1 MKSVNIFVVCAVAL
15 LLSAFCPQPEKKLS
29 LQEAIGKMWPKE
41 YNEEFKPEEYV
52 YKLVDLDR
60 NGSTELLIMKEK
72 VRHYNWYGVYSY
84 VDGVV
89 ELICERISGGLAD
102 YAYYSDG
109 FVWYYEEH
117 SGGLSFEEVYY
128 KLEEGKVVAY
138 VEHSVNRNGWDD
150 DEQEESRTLTILDKS
165 KPRSEKI
172 EDYYPKG
179 KAYSLYHIKDWESF

>member
-1 MKSVNIFVVCAVAL
+1 
-15 LLSAFCPQPEKKLS
+15 
-29 LQEAIGKMWPKE
+29 MWPKE

-60 NGSTELLIMKEK
+60 NGSPELLIMKEK
-72 VRHYNWYGVYSY
+72 VRHYNWYGIYSY

-109 FVWYYEEH
+109 FVRYYEEH

-150 DEQEESRTLTILDKS
+150 DEFKESRTLTILDKS
-165 KPRSEKI
+165 TPRSEKI

-179 KAYSLYHIKDWESF
+179 KAYSLYDIKDWESF

>member
-1 MKSVNIFVVCAVAL
+1 MKSVNIFICAVAL
-15 LLSAFCPQPEKKLS
+15 LLSAFCPQPEKKPS
-29 LQEAIGKMWPKE
+29 LQEAIGTMWPKE

-60 NGSTELLIMKEK
+60 NGSPELLIMKEK

-138 VEHSVNRNGWDD
+138 VEHAVSRGALD
-150 DEQEESRTLTILDKS
+150 DEFEESRTLTILDKS
-165 KPRSEKI
+165 TPRSEKI
-172 EDYYPKG
+172 EDYCPKG
-179 KAYSLYHIKDWESF
+179 KSYSLYHIKDWESF

>member
-1 MKSVNIFVVCAVAL
+1 MKSVNIFVVCAVAF
-15 LLSAFCPQPEKKLS
+15 LLSAFCPQPEKKTS
-29 LQEAIGKMWPKE
+29 LQEAIGKMWPEK

-60 NGSTELLIMKEK
+60 NGSPELLIMKEK
-72 VRHYNWYGVYSY
+72 VRQYNWYGVYSY

-109 FVWYYEEH
+109 FVRYYEEH

-138 VEHSVNRNGWDD
+138 VVHAVSRGAWDD
-150 DEQEESRTLTILDKS
+150 EFEENRTLTILDKS
-165 KPRSEKI
+165 GPRSEKI

-179 KAYSLYHIKDWESF
+179 KSYSLYDIKDWESF

>member
-1 MKSVNIFVVCAVAL
+1 
-15 LLSAFCPQPEKKLS
+15 
-29 LQEAIGKMWPKE
+29 MWPKE
-41 YNEEFKPEEYV
+41 YNGEFKPEEYV

-60 NGSTELLIMKEK
+60 NGSPELLIMKEK
-72 VRHYNWYGVYSY
+72 VKQYNWYGVYSY

-109 FVWYYEEH
+109 FVRYYEEH

-138 VEHSVNRNGWDD
+138 VKHTVSRGAWDD
-150 DEQEESRTLTILDKS
+150 DEFEESRTLTILDKS
-165 KPRSEKI
+165 TPRSEKI

-179 KAYSLYHIKDWESF
+179 KAYSLYDIKDWESF

>member
-1 MKSVNIFVVCAVAL
+1 
-15 LLSAFCPQPEKKLS
+15 
-29 LQEAIGKMWPKE
+29 MWREE
-41 YNEEFKPEEYV
+41 YDKEFKPEEYV

-60 NGSTELLIMKEK
+60 NGSPELLIMKEK

-84 VDGVV
+84 VGGVV

-117 SGGLSFEEVYY
+117 SGGLSFQEVYY

-138 VEHSVNRNGWDD
+138 VEHSVSRGAWDD
-150 DEQEESRTLTILDKS
+150 DEFEESRTLTILDKS
-165 KPRSEKI
+165 TPRSEKI

-179 KAYSLYHIKDWESF
+179 KAYSLYDIKDWESF

>member
-1 MKSVNIFVVCAVAL
+1 
-15 LLSAFCPQPEKKLS
+15 
-29 LQEAIGKMWPKE
+29 MWQKE

-60 NGSTELLIMKEK
+60 NGSPELLIMKEK

-138 VEHSVNRNGWDD
+138 VVHAVSRGAWDD
-150 DEQEESRTLTILDKS
+150 DEFEESRTLTILEKS
-165 KPRSEKI
+165 TPRSEKI

-179 KAYSLYHIKDWESF
+179 KAYSLYDIKDWESF

>member
-1 MKSVNIFVVCAVAL
+1 MKSVNIFVVCAVAF

-60 NGSTELLIMKEK
+60 NGSPELLIMKEK
-72 VRHYNWYGVYSY
+72 VKQYNWYGVYSY

-109 FVWYYEEH
+109 FVRYYEEH

-138 VEHSVNRNGWDD
+138 VKHTVSRGAWDD
-150 DEQEESRTLTILDKS
+150 DEFEESRTLTILDKS
-165 KPRSEKI
+165 TPRSEKI

-179 KAYSLYHIKDWESF
+179 KAYSLYDIKDWESF

>member
-1 MKSVNIFVVCAVAL
+1 MKSVNIFVVCAVAF

-60 NGSTELLIMKEK
+60 NGSPELLIMKEK
-72 VRHYNWYGVYSY
+72 VKQYNWYGVYSY

-109 FVWYYEEH
+109 FVRYYEEH

-128 KLEEGKVVAY
+128 KLEAGKVVAY
-138 VEHSVNRNGWDD
+138 VKHTVSRGAWDD
-150 DEQEESRTLTILDKS
+150 DEFEESRTLTILDKS
-165 KPRSEKI
+165 TPRSEKI

-179 KAYSLYHIKDWESF
+179 KSYSLYDIKDWESF

>member
-1 MKSVNIFVVCAVAL
+1 MKSVNIFVVCAVAF
-15 LLSAFCPQPEKKLS
+15 LLSAFCPRPEKKPS
-29 LQEAIGKMWPKE
+29 LQEAIGKMWQKE

-60 NGSTELLIMKEK
+60 NGSPELLIMKEK
-72 VRHYNWYGVYSY
+72 VKQYNWYGVYSY

-109 FVWYYEEH
+109 FVRYYEEH

-138 VEHSVNRNGWDD
+138 VKHTVSRGAWDD
-150 DEQEESRTLTILDKS
+150 DEFEESRTLTILDKS
-165 KPRSEKI
+165 TPRSEKI

-179 KAYSLYHIKDWESF
+179 KAYSLYDIKDWESF

>member
-1 MKSVNIFVVCAVAL
+1 MRSVNIFVVCAVAF
-15 LLSAFCPQPEKKLS
+15 LLSAFRPQPDKKPS

-60 NGSTELLIMKEK
+60 NGSPELLIMKEK
-72 VRHYNWYGVYSY
+72 VRQYNWYGVYSY

-89 ELICERISGGLAD
+89 ELICERISGGLAY

-109 FVWYYEEH
+109 FVRYYEEH

-138 VEHSVNRNGWDD
+138 VKHTVSRDAWDD
-150 DEQEESRTLTILDKS
+150 DELEESRTLTILDKS
-165 KPRSEKI
+165 TPRSEKI

-179 KAYSLYHIKDWESF
+179 KAYSLYDIKDWESF

>member
-1 MKSVNIFVVCAVAL
+1 MKSVKIFVVCAVAL
-15 LLSAFCPQPEKKLS
+15 LLSAFCPPPEKKPS
-29 LQEAIGKMWPKE
+29 LQEAIGKMWPEK

-60 NGSTELLIMKEK
+60 NGSPELLIMKEK
-72 VRHYNWYGVYSY
+72 VKQYNWYGVYSY

-109 FVWYYEEH
+109 FVLYYEEH

-138 VEHSVNRNGWDD
+138 VKHTVSRGAWDD
-150 DEQEESRTLTILDKS
+150 DELEESRTLTILDKS
-165 KPRSEKI
+165 GPRSEKI

-179 KAYSLYHIKDWESF
+179 KAYSLYDIKDWESF

>member
-1 MKSVNIFVVCAVAL
+1 MRSVNIFVVCAVAF
-15 LLSAFCPQPEKKLS
+15 LLSAFRPQPDKKPS

-60 NGSTELLIMKEK
+60 NGSPELLIMKEK
-72 VRHYNWYGVYSY
+72 VKQYNWYGVYSY

-109 FVWYYEEH
+109 FVRYYEEH

-128 KLEEGKVVAY
+128 KLEKGKVVAY
-138 VEHSVNRNGWDD
+138 VKHTVSRGAWDD
-150 DEQEESRTLTILDKS
+150 DEFEESRTLTILDKS
-165 KPRSEKI
+165 TPRSEKI

-179 KAYSLYHIKDWESF
+179 KAYSLYDIKDWESF

>member
-1 MKSVNIFVVCAVAL
+1 MKSVNIFICVVAL
-15 LLSAFCPQPEKKLS
+15 LLSAFCPQPDKKPS
-29 LQEAIGKMWPKE
+29 LQEAIGKMWPEK

-60 NGSTELLIMKEK
+60 NGSPELLIMKEK

-109 FVWYYEEH
+109 IVWYYEEH
-117 SGGLSFEEVYY
+117 SGGLSFQEVYY

-138 VEHSVNRNGWDD
+138 VEHAVSRGAWDD
-150 DEQEESRTLTILDKS
+150 DEFEESRTLTILDKS
-165 KPRSEKI
+165 TPRSEKI

-179 KAYSLYHIKDWESF
+179 KAYSLYDIKDWGSF

>member
-1 MKSVNIFVVCAVAL
+1 MKSVNIFICVVAL
-15 LLSAFCPQPEKKLS
+15 LLSAFCPRPDKKPS

-60 NGSTELLIMKEK
+60 NGSPELLIMKEK
-72 VRHYNWYGVYSY
+72 VKQYNWYGVYSY

-89 ELICERISGGLAD
+89 EQICERISGGLAD

-109 FVWYYEEH
+109 FVRYYEEH

-150 DEQEESRTLTILDKS
+150 DELEESRTLTILDKS

-179 KAYSLYHIKDWESF
+179 KSYSLYDIKDWESF

>member
-1 MKSVNIFVVCAVAL
+1 MKSVNICICVVAL
-15 LLSAFCPQPEKKLS
+15 LLSAFCPQPDKKPS
-29 LQEAIGKMWPKE
+29 LQESIGKMWREE
-41 YNEEFKPEEYV
+41 YDKEFKPEEYV
-52 YKLVDLDR
+52 YKLVDLDQ
-60 NGSTELLIMKEK
+60 NGSPELLIMKEK

-84 VDGVV
+84 VGGVV

-150 DEQEESRTLTILDKS
+150 ELEENRLLTILDKS
-165 KPRSEKI
+165 KPRSEKM

-179 KAYSLYHIKDWESF
+179 KAHSLYHIKDWESF

>member
-1 MKSVNIFVVCAVAL
+1 MRSVNIFVVCAVAF
-15 LLSAFCPQPEKKLS
+15 LLSAFRPQPDKKPS

-60 NGSTELLIMKEK
+60 NGSPELLIMKEK
-72 VRHYNWYGVYSY
+72 VRQYNWYGVYSY

-89 ELICERISGGLAD
+89 ELICERISGGLAY

-109 FVWYYEEH
+109 FVRYYEEH

-138 VEHSVNRNGWDD
+138 VKHTVSRDAWDD
-150 DEQEESRTLTILDKS
+150 DELEESRTLTILDKS
-165 KPRSEKI
+165 KPRSKKM

-179 KAYSLYHIKDWESF
+179 KAHSLYNIKDWESF

>member
-1 MKSVNIFVVCAVAL
+1 MKSVNIFICVVAL
-15 LLSAFCPQPEKKLS
+15 LLSAFCPQPDKKLS

-60 NGSTELLIMKEK
+60 NGSPELLIMKEK

-84 VDGVV
+84 VDGVA

-109 FVWYYEEH
+109 FVRYYEEH

-150 DEQEESRTLTILDKS
+150 DELEENRSLTILDKS

-179 KAYSLYHIKDWESF
+179 KAHSLYDIKDWESF

>member
-1 MKSVNIFVVCAVAL
+1 MKSVNIFVVCAVAF
-15 LLSAFCPQPEKKLS
+15 LLSAFCPQPEKKTS
-29 LQEAIGKMWPKE
+29 LQEAIGKMWLKE

-60 NGSTELLIMKEK
+60 NGSPELLIMKEK
-72 VRHYNWYGVYSY
+72 VKQYNWYGVYSY

-109 FVWYYEEH
+109 FVRYYEEH

-128 KLEEGKVVAY
+128 KLEAGKVVAY
-138 VEHSVNRNGWDD
+138 VVHAESRAAWDD
-150 DEQEESRTLTILDKS
+150 DEFEESRTLTILDKS
-165 KPRSEKI
+165 TPRSEKI

-179 KAYSLYHIKDWESF
+179 KAYSLYNIKDWESF

>member
-1 MKSVNIFVVCAVAL
+1 
-15 LLSAFCPQPEKKLS
+15 
-29 LQEAIGKMWPKE
+29 MWLE
-41 YNEEFKPEEYV
+41 TYDREFKPEEYV

-60 NGSTELLIMKEK
+60 NGSPELLIMKEK

-84 VDGVV
+84 VDSVV

-109 FVWYYEEH
+109 FVRYYEEH

-150 DEQEESRTLTILDKS
+150 DELEENRSLTILDKS
-165 KPRSEKI
+165 TPRSEKI

-179 KAYSLYHIKDWESF
+179 KAHSLYDIKDWESF

>member
-1 MKSVNIFVVCAVAL
+1 MKSVNIFICVVAL
-15 LLSAFCPQPEKKLS
+15 LLSAFCPQPDKKPS
-29 LQEAIGKMWPKE
+29 LQESIGKMWR
-41 YNEEFKPEEYV
+41 EEYV

-60 NGSTELLIMKEK
+60 NGSPELLIMKEK

-117 SGGLSFEEVYY
+117 SGGLSFQEVYY

-150 DEQEESRTLTILDKS
+150 DELEENRSLTILDKS
-165 KPRSEKI
+165 TPRSEKI

-179 KAYSLYHIKDWESF
+179 KSYSLYDIKDWESF

>member
-1 MKSVNIFVVCAVAL
+1 
-15 LLSAFCPQPEKKLS
+15 
-29 LQEAIGKMWPKE
+29 MWLE
-41 YNEEFKPEEYV
+41 TYDREFKPEEYV

-60 NGSTELLIMKEK
+60 NGSPELLIMKEK
-72 VRHYNWYGVYSY
+72 VKQYNWYGVYSY

-117 SGGLSFEEVYY
+117 SGGLSFQEVYY

-150 DEQEESRTLTILDKS
+150 DELEENRSLTILDKS
-165 KPRSEKI
+165 TPRSEKI

-179 KAYSLYHIKDWESF
+179 KAHSLYDIKDWESF